1 MCKFT
6 SANCGKHTAL
16 HGKPNTFTGNSEN
29 CRFTD
34 ASWCCNNAH
43 KQALQW
49 FWCFCLMLLS
59 KSCACML
66 QHTIEADCGQHTAL
80 HGKPNTFTETLG
92 HCRCAEVSWCCN
104 SAHKQALQWF
114 WCFCLMLLS
123 KSCACMLQHT
133 IEADC
138 GQHTALHGKPN
149 TFTGN
154 SENCRFADASWC
166 CNSAHKQALQ

>member
-1 MCKFT
+1 MLLINYKLVMCKFT

-29 CRFTD
+29 CRFTEAGTAIILMFLPNSENCRFVD
-34 ASWCCNNAH
+34 A
-43 KQALQW
+43 
-49 FWCFCLMLLS
+49 
-59 KSCACML
+59 
-66 QHTIEADCGQHTAL
+66 
-80 HGKPNTFTETLG
+80 
-92 HCRCAEVSWCCN
+92 SWCCN

-149 TFTGN
+149 TFKETLKLPI
-154 SENCRFADASWC
+154 RWC
-166 CNSAHKQALQ
+166 KLMLQQRSQAGTAMILMFSAWCS